1 MSKWSTTYRWGGYS
15 RSDARGLVN
24 HDVRQPGVTQSN
36 PQVDSS
42 RTALNMVR
50 VADGKGGL
58 RELRSGENGTKT
70 VMDHLDAVLARSK
83 KNTRQHKVMKRN
95 PDTGKNEPT
104 SEVVEK
110 EIAIRKDASVMVE
123 LVMQLDPEF
132 TGTGYLYGD
141 EGKPVWKLD
150 EDGTPL
156 RDEGGNRIQ
165 EERTCADM
173 TPEELQEASELL
185 DVMIQEAIE
194 QHETSEM
201 LYITKHFDETHP
213 HVQMAF
219 VPLTKDGRVNSTEVL
234 AGGKR
239 QTKAAAQKAYAAK
252 HDQMREALQDAGYE
266 ATFERVDD
274 GKKHKNLSAH
284 KREKDH
290 ERRLAQER
298 EDAQEALI
306 EGKIDIRVRESGLN
320 AGVRQLQRDQAKL
333 QQERGELEQQNAL
346 LQPLVAE
353 IEQGQADLKQE
364 QDKFK
369 HDHGKFEQQKE
380 AFKQERFSWFAEELP
395 KLREKGYADAKAEVE
410 PAWAKLKEQAIVEL
424 NKQSQRLRAV
434 PSDVEAW
441 LDATPNARA
450 GLQAFQQRRAEP
462 QPVRAIRKEL
472 SIFDTFRADVHDNEP
487 NDNRDRQR

>member
-50 VADGKGGL
+50 VTDGKGGL

-83 KNTRQHKVMKRN
+83 KNTRRHKVMKRN

-104 SEVVEK
+104 GEVVEK

-274 GKKHKNLSAH
+274 GQKHKNLSAH

-306 EGKIDIRVRESGLN
+306 EGKIDIRVRESDLN
-320 AGVRQLQRDQAKL
+320 AGVRQLQRDQEKL
-333 QQERGELEQQNAL
+333 QQERGELEQQKSSMM
-346 LQPLVAE
+346 PLVAKVGQSQDKLKRDKDAFE
-353 IEQGQADLKQE
+353 LEKTSWLSEKLPKLRQKAIEKAKEEAKLLIAAELAELRACKNNFNAATRQLLAVANRINDVELGELANMVASTKEQGDRVMAVHQPSVFDTFVPEVRDDQP
-364 QDKFK
+364 DS
-369 HDHGKFEQQKE
+369 EQQKE
-380 AFKQERFSWFAEELP
+380 R
-395 KLREKGYADAKAEVE
+395 
-410 PAWAKLKEQAIVEL
+410 
-424 NKQSQRLRAV
+424 
-434 PSDVEAW
+434 
-441 LDATPNARA
+441 
-450 GLQAFQQRRAEP
+450 
-462 QPVRAIRKEL
+462 
-472 SIFDTFRADVHDNEP
+472 
-487 NDNRDRQR
+487 